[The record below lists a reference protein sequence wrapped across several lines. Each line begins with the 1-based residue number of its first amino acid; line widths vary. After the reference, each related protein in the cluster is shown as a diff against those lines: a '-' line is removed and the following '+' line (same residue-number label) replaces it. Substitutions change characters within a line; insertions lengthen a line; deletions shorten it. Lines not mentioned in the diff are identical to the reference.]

1 MAFVFQ
7 ASSGLFKRSS
17 DKAGGMTGY
26 KVFVLSTTLQVL
38 DTDARAPLVVS
49 AIHKGPFVRT
59 RPHLSVHNS
68 LDFADNRMLM
78 IWRLSACPTSKMAC
92 SWFVM

>member
-49 AIHKGPFVRT
+49 ATHKGPRCPHQATPFSAQLT
-59 RPHLSVHNS
+59 RL
-68 LDFADNRMLM
+68 
-78 IWRLSACPTSKMAC
+78 C
-92 SWFVM
+92 